1 MTAFLTIF
9 SAPKPFS
16 DPHIG
21 MIQRNAI
28 QSWLN
33 LGADVR
39 VVLVG
44 KEAGLAEAAV
54 EMGVQLLENVRRN
67 EAGTP
72 LVSSIFELARQA
84 SDSPLMAYLNADILL
99 LPDFVQA
106 ARQVSSQVKDFLVVG
121 QRWDLDVRQPVD
133 FSDGWPKRLWAE
145 LQANGSVHLPA
156 GSDYF
161 IFPRHLYI
169 DIPDFAIGRAGW
181 DNWMIYYARQRGWMV
196 VDGTPDITIIHQS
209 HDYRHLPGGKAHYE
223 LPESR
228 QNEALAG
235 GSANLYMVLDSD
247 RQLRGG
253 RLHSPKLSR
262 VWLLRRGEIMLTPSD
277 GARQG
282 WRWSLARRMRRARRR
297 LTGSLS

>member
-9 SAPKPFS
+9 SAPKPFT

-21 MIQRNAI
+21 MIQHNAI
-28 QSWLN
+28 QSWLH

-39 VVLVG
+39 VVLIG
-44 KEAGLAEAAV
+44 QEAGLAEAAA
-54 EMGVQLLENVRRN
+54 EMGIQLLENVRRN

-84 SDSPLMAYLNADILL
+84 SDSPLLAYVNSDILL
-99 LPDFVQA
+99 LPDIVQA
-106 ARQVSSQVKDFLVVG
+106 ACQVSNQVKDFLVVG
-121 QRWDLDVRQPVD
+121 QRWDLDVCRLLD
-133 FSDGWPKRLWAE
+133 FSDGWPE
-145 LQANGSVHLPA
+145 LMRKELNKNGSLHLPA

-181 DNWMIYYARQRGWMV
+181 DNWMIYNARQHGWMV

-209 HDYRHLPGGKAHYE
+209 HDYRHLPGGKPHYE

-247 RQLRGG
+247 RQLRRGK
-253 RLHSPKLSR
+253 LSSPKLSR

-277 GARQG
+277 GARRG